1 MKALY
6 KIAWMVAFS
15 VLTVSLPAAWL
26 IAMALALVVTMLVFK
41 ANPMRL
47 WRMLLPAL
55 PFIII
60 ISIMQ
65 ALLQDM
71 SSALVS
77 SARILLLY
85 IGGSVV
91 TSTTGESE
99 LVMALEKILRI
110 FGRTV
115 ARDLSTMVGLSITFI
130 PVVREEYESIKM
142 AQEARGVSFKGL
154 KALSGIVSIAVPL
167 LYSLAD
173 RADNIAMAMEARCY
187 GLK

>member
-6 KIAWMVAFS
+6 KLAWLVAFS
-15 VLTVSLPAAWL
+15 VLVVSLPAIWL
-26 IAMALALVVTMLVFK
+26 IVMVSMLLLMTIMFR
-41 ANPMRL
+41 PSLMRL

-60 ISIMQ
+60 IAIMQ
-65 ALLQDM
+65 ALLQDVN
-71 SSALVS
+71 SALVS

-85 IGGSVV
+85 IGGSMV
-91 TSTTGESE
+91 TSTTSESE
-99 LVMALEKILRI
+99 LVMALEKILGI

-115 ARDLSTMVGLSITFI
+115 ARDLSTMVGLAIVFI
-130 PVVREEYESIKM
+130 PVVREEYESIKA

-154 KALSGIVSIAVPL
+154 NALKGIVSIAVPL

>member
-6 KIAWMVAFS
+6 KLVWIAAFS
-15 VLTVSLPAAWL
+15 LLVVSLPAMWL
-26 IAMALALVVTMLVFK
+26 IAMTLVLLFTMFLFR
-41 ANPMRL
+41 ANPLRL
-47 WRMLLPAL
+47 WRMLLPAM

-60 ISIMQ
+60 IAIMQ
-65 ALLQDM
+65 ALLQDVN
-71 SSALVS
+71 SALIS

-85 IGGSVV
+85 VGGSMV

-99 LVMALEKILRI
+99 MVLALEKILGI
-110 FGRTV
+110 FGKTI
-115 ARDLSTMVGLSITFI
+115 AKDLSTMMGLAIIFI
-130 PVVREEYESIKM
+130 PVVREEYESIKT

-154 KALSGIVSIAVPL
+154 NALKGIVSIAVPL

-187 GLK
+187 GLQ